1 VVIKLGATMMILVF
15 LTKRQYRIGS
25 ITGFLNDL
33 RALKSLKESFIRIKI
48 YINF

>member
-1 VVIKLGATMMILVF
+1 MMILVF